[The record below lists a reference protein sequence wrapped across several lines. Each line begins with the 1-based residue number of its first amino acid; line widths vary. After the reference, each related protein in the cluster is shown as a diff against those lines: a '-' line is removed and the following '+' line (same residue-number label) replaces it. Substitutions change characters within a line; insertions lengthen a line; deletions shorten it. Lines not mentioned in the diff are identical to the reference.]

1 MDQYQLRKFADY
13 LWGGEAEAVRILG
26 QIQQFSRFDE
36 ILYWLYRNQVRGKD
50 LVDFFNEAE
59 GQETKGI
66 LRGVKYIYTR
76 IDNDKF
82 NKDALT
88 TKELKK

>member
-1 MDQYQLRKFADY
+1 MTEFELRKFADY
-13 LWGGEAEAVRILG
+13 LWGGENKVLPVLN
-26 QIQQFSRFDE
+26 QLQQFKRFPE
-36 ILYWLYRNQVRGKD
+36 ILYWLYRNQIKGKD
-50 LVDFFNEAE
+50 LIDFFNDAE
-59 GQETKGI
+59 GQETRGV

-88 TKELKK
+88 TKELKR